1 MNAILKAIREAPSL
15 SPLPRAVTEG
25 TLPALVTQ
33 LSGSMR
39 ALCAAMLRAETG
51 RPLAVICPDDA
62 AARTAAADL
71 RAALGEEPVLF
82 TGRDLVL
89 RDTEVVSRQEEQQ
102 RLRALDALR
111 SGAGVAVLTVHAALL
126 RTLLTA
132 WVEQLEPPCPRGHRP
147 PQKPVEV

>member
-1 MNAILKAIREAPSL
+1 MHSAGKKSIVSSMNAILKAIREAPSL

-39 ALCAAMLRAETG
+39 ALCAAMLRADTG

-71 RAALGEEPVLF
+71 RALLEKWE
-82 TGRDLVL
+82 
-89 RDTEVVSRQEEQQ
+89 S
-102 RLRALDALR
+102 
-111 SGAGVAVLTVHAALL
+111 AGC
-126 RTLLTA
+126 
-132 WVEQLEPPCPRGHRP
+132 VEASD
-147 PQKPVEV
+147 